1 MALQS
6 TGPLS
11 LGDIG
16 AEFGGTPPLSL
27 SSYYGAAAGIPASG
41 PLALSAFYGASSVF
55 ACQITGNQSNLDLA
69 SYAIS
74 LGWDGAALL
83 DVTIAPGVILSASST
98 ALAALTVTGSFPGG
112 VRLTNQGTIV
122 GMGGAGGNGR
132 GQLNANS
139 NGLPGAPGGPA
150 LRTTVPLTLTNTG
163 TIAGGGGGGG
173 GGGGAQYYYVVIAGG
188 GGGGGRTGLTNSAR
202 GLAANSAGQNWGEQ
216 HGGVGTFSA
225 RGAGGARGVYIYV
238 ASGAGGAGGNWGAN
252 GSAGVGGN
260 FPGSAG
266 GAGGAAGAAVIGNA
280 QITWITTG
288 TRYGALLA

>member
-11 LGDIG
+11 LGEIG

-55 ACQITGNQSNLDLA
+55 ACQVASNQSNLDLA
-69 SYAIS
+69 SYASS

-83 DVTIAPGVILSASST
+83 DVTITPGVIVSASRT
-98 ALAALTVTGSFPGG
+98 GIAALTVAGSFPGG

-132 GQLNANS
+132 GLLNANS
-139 NGLPGAPGGPA
+139 NGQPGAPGGPA

-238 ASGAGGAGGNWGAN
+238 ASGTGGAN
-252 GSAGVGGN
+252 GGAGVGGN